1 MATLVANKAVNAS
14 GSKEESMSNTE
25 RDQKFR
31 ILMAKRDNKTC
42 FDCGSNNPKWATVT
56 YGVLICLGCS
66 AHHRRMGVHV
76 TFVRSCDM
84 DSWTPSQ
91 MAVMK
96 HGGNKRARDFFNS
109 HGWSEQR
116 SSLDLIQKKYHSTAA
131 KLYRQKLLKEY
142 GPNSPATPPTN
153 PDPTLV
159 SGLEALKLDVESSAA
174 KPSAPLSPQ
183 AIEIKKIERTVSQE
197 DAAKIVIRRKGT
209 EGGSKKMKAGLGK
222 SKKKKSGLGAVRL
235 GSGKKTGCASV
246 EISDDAFEK
255 ALANAP
261 KQEQIAME
269 AAIAR
274 STQEKAAPKS
284 RYGNNSSSSSKD
296 GFYGA
301 STAKDDDDFFG
312 DSFNDS
318 TAGGSGSGYS
328 DRQQKEY
335 TGPPA
340 TERFKNNKGISSD
353 QFFDFE
359 GGSRRESLA
368 AQNRIGKFS
377 GATSLSSDAL
387 FGRNE
392 EGNKNRSESMGSD
405 ISAGE
410 FVREIS
416 ARAVDDFNAAKDKT
430 KELLGSLFS
439 R

>member
-1 MATLVANKAVNAS
+1 
-14 GSKEESMSNTE
+14 
-25 RDQKFR
+25 
-31 ILMAKRDNKTC
+31 
-42 FDCGSNNPKWATVT
+42 
-56 YGVLICLGCS
+56 LG
-66 AHHRRMGVHV
+66 
-76 TFVRSCDM
+76 
-84 DSWTPSQ
+84 
-91 MAVMK
+91 
-96 HGGNKRARDFFNS
+96 
-109 HGWSEQR
+109 
-116 SSLDLIQKKYHSTAA
+116 
-131 KLYRQKLLKEY
+131 
-142 GPNSPATPPTN
+142 
-153 PDPTLV
+153 
-159 SGLEALKLDVESSAA
+159 
-174 KPSAPLSPQ
+174 
-183 AIEIKKIERTVSQE
+183 
-197 DAAKIVIRRKGT
+197 
-209 EGGSKKMKAGLGK
+209 AG
-222 SKKKKSGLGAVRL
+222 KKK
-235 GSGKKTGCASV
+235 GSASL

-284 RYGNNSSSSSKD
+284 RYGNNSSSSSQGD
-296 GFYGA
+296 FYGA

-318 TAGGSGSGYS
+318 MASGNGYS
-328 DRQQKEY
+328 GQQQKEY

-387 FGRNE
+387 FGRDGP
-392 EGNKNRSESMGSD
+392 GNKNRSESMGSD
-405 ISAGE
+405 ISAGV

-430 KELLGSLFS
+430 KELFGSLFS